1 MSSLSPFPEAT
12 SLNTIFKHS
21 IMDGQGS
28 IGSFKAQFLGRKNIE
43 IVKKKWWLLFVRY
56 RGTKTINPSG
66 LFENFGQLTLS
77 Y

>member
-28 IGSFKAQFLGRKNIE
+28 IGSFKAQFLGRRNIE
-43 IVKKKWWLLFVRY
+43 IVKKNGGYYLCATEVLK
-56 RGTKTINPSG
+56 P
-66 LFENFGQLTLS
+66 
-77 Y
+77 